1 MNFLKKCKKKLNLPI
16 VLFIIIIINYI
27 PIVIPNMISKQ
38 SHSANKIAMMICFAI
53 EIFMLFNI
61 QCEKIELT
69 KEIKKNFI
77 ILTTITIILFIIQ
90 IKNFVID
97 KFYFFDIV
105 NIGCIFANIV
115 LLYILMFNVKT
126 KEEHINRFFKAIVYM
141 GIFACFVNLCLY
153 IKEILATIG
162 IINLKE
168 RVNIKSFFANRNQFA
183 FFLYISI
190 ISTFFVLEKLN
201 KKNCKFILVIFFINL
216 VLTMSRTGILVVL
229 IFAFLMFLCSNKV
242 SKNSKIFIVLSFV
255 VISAVVLIAIILFF
269 PEVWNKLNS
278 MFFRIEHVKNLSG
291 RTDIW
296 NVGINL
302 LIQNPINFLFGVG
315 RFYSTSLLHFETKTF
330 TQFHNIYLDILLTSG
345 LIGLVYFSFIYYN
358 VIRKIIKSNLS
369 KKLKRMYICMYI
381 TYGIYILFESCGRFS
396 VGASD
401 TLCLIFFITIPLLH
415 SNSIKN

>member
-1 MNFLKKCKKKLNLPI
+1 M
-16 VLFIIIIINYI
+16 VLFIIIFINYI
-27 PIVIPNMISKQ
+27 PLAIPNMISKE
-38 SHSANKIAMMICFAI
+38 SNSVNKLPMIICFII
-53 EIFMLFNI
+53 EIFILVNI
-61 QCEKIELT
+61 QYKKLELT
-69 KEIKKNFI
+69 KEIKKNFF
-77 ILTTITIILFIIQ
+77 ILITITIILFIIQ

-97 KFYFFDIV
+97 NFYFFDIV
-105 NIGCIFANIV
+105 NIGCVFVNIV
-115 LLYILMFNVKT
+115 LLYILMFNKKT
-126 KEEHINRFFKAIVYM
+126 KEEHINSFFKAIVYM

-168 RVNIKSFFANRNQFA
+168 RINIKSFFANRNQFA

-190 ISTFFVLEKLN
+190 ISTFFVLQNLN
-201 KKNCKFILVIFFINL
+201 KKIYKFILAIFFINL

-229 IFAFLMFLCSNKV
+229 IFIFLMFLSSNKV
-242 SKNSKIFIVLSFV
+242 SKKSKIFIMLNFV
-255 VISAVVLIAIILFF
+255 VILVVAFTIIIMFF

-296 NVGINL
+296 SVGINL

-315 RFYSTSLLHFETKTF
+315 RFNSTSLLHFATKTF

-369 KKLKRMYICMYI
+369 KNLKRTYICMYI

-396 VGASD
+396 LGSSD